1 MGLLDKLKNKVY
13 KPPQN
18 DLLSIEKPN
27 VLDGVA
33 YDENNL
39 KLLLLLV
46 DGADW
51 HDEYNHLKALQE
63 KINNYFDYIEGKQ
76 YLDTYPNAKVEEV
89 EIQIKFLFKETDN
102 CKKFLEIVKKSVNEL
117 SIRTTVDIES
127 GTKDTY

>member
-1 MGLLDKLKNKVY
+1 MGLLDKLKNKIY
-13 KPPQN
+13 NLKKTE
-18 DLLSIEKPN
+18 LLSIEKTN

-33 YDENNL
+33 YDEKNL
-39 KLLLLLV
+39 KLLLLLT

-51 HDEYNHLKALQE
+51 YDEYNHLIALQE

-102 CKKFLEIVKKSVNEL
+102 CKKFLEIVKKAVNEL
-117 SIRTTVDIES
+117 SIKTTVDIKS
-127 GTKDTY
+127 GTEDTY

>member
-1 MGLLDKLKNKVY
+1 MGLLNKLKNKVY
-13 KPPQN
+13 SQRRI
-18 DLLSIEKPN
+18 DLLSVEKTN

-33 YDENNL
+33 YDEKNL
-39 KLLLLLV
+39 KLFLLLT

-51 HDEYNHLKALQE
+51 YDEYNHLIALQE

-102 CKKFLEIVKKSVNEL
+102 CKKFLEIVKKAVNEL
-117 SIRTTVDIES
+117 SIRTIVNIES
-127 GTKDTY
+127 GTKSTF